1 MVQLDDS
8 VTLLSVVYSLL
19 RLGHLYP
26 VFRWQGQC
34 EGSRRACIF
43 TMGAGASSRK
53 AAVAMLKDKQATV
66 AKLTSEEM
74 DTRTRTASSRVT
86 PECRAETPLLAARV
100 CVCRVKDYRAE
111 VAHFRAARMFLS

>member
-26 VFRWQGQC
+26 VFSSRSPSKFCCVRARASLG
-34 EGSRRACIF
+34 GSARAHVARAF
-43 TMGAGASSRK
+43 SRAMGAGASSRK

-66 AKLTSEEM
+66 AKLTFEEM

-100 CVCRVKDYRAE
+100 CVCV
-111 VAHFRAARMFLS
+111 